1 MVDIY
6 DANTGFRPNLLT
18 TEERTQKI
26 HTKDASLPTSANQKY
41 NKYEQR
47 QNDFSPFILSCF
59 NSLKIV

>member
-41 NKYEQR
+41 NK
-47 QNDFSPFILSCF
+47 
-59 NSLKIV
+59 